1 MKVAPALETLMQPET
16 RARESLEEVTDL
28 ALEFGRLSMVA
39 GASARHVEDIT
50 ERIALGLGA
59 ERIDMRVGDCSLAVT
74 ISLGHDAITRISK
87 VGPLGVN
94 ERLHSA
100 LSAAAAR
107 IDRCEMTVT
116 QARTELTSTLRDGSR
131 HADWL
136 VTLGVSVACAAF
148 GRLMGID
155 WRGVGPIFLGAALVQ
170 IIRRGLALH
179 NVNPFISAAT
189 AAFLGSALCGFGA
202 RWVGSP
208 TAATNVIAPVLL
220 LVPGVPLFNA
230 QCDILEGRPS
240 LGTARAVWAV
250 EMLLFIT
257 LGVWLARELLEG
269 AR

>member
-1 MKVAPALETLMQPET
+1 MKIALEPLMPAET
-16 RARESLEEVTDL
+16 RARESLEEITDL
-28 ALEFGRLSMVA
+28 ALEFGRLSMEA
-39 GASARHVEDIT
+39 GASAHHAEDIA
-50 ERIALGLGA
+50 ERVALGLGA
-59 ERIDMRVGDCSLAVT
+59 ERVDMSIGYCSLAVT
-74 ISLGHDAITRISK
+74 ISFGHEAITRICK
-87 VGPLGVN
+87 VGPVGVN
-94 ERLHSA
+94 ERLHGA

-107 IDRCEMTVT
+107 IERCEMTVT
-116 QARTELTSTLRDGSR
+116 QARTELTATLRDCSR

-136 VTLGVSVACAAF
+136 ITLGVSVACAAF

-170 IIRRGLALH
+170 IVRRGLALH

-189 AAFLGSALCGFGA
+189 AAFFGSALCGFGA
-202 RWVGSP
+202 LWVGSP

-240 LGTARAVWAV
+240 VGSARAVWAAV
-250 EMLLFIT
+250 MLIFMT

-269 AR
+269 AH

>member
-1 MKVAPALETLMQPET
+1 LKVALALETLMQAET
-16 RARESLEEVTDL
+16 ITRESLEEVIDL
-28 ALEFGRLSMVA
+28 ALEFGRLSMEA
-39 GASARHVEDIT
+39 GASARHVEDISA
-50 ERIALGLGA
+50 RVALGLGA
-59 ERIDMRVGDCSLAVT
+59 ERVDMRVGYCSLAVT
-74 ISLGHDAITRISK
+74 ISLGHDAITRIVK
-87 VGPLGVN
+87 VGPVGVN
-94 ERLHSA
+94 ERLHGA

-107 IDRCEMTVT
+107 IDRCEVT
-116 QARTELTSTLRDGSR
+116 LTKARTELTSTLRDGSR

-136 VTLGVSVACAAF
+136 ITLGVSVACAAF

-170 IIRRGLALH
+170 MVRRGLALH

-189 AAFLGSALCGFGA
+189 ASFLGSALCGFGA

-230 QCDILEGRPS
+230 QCDILEGRPG
-240 LGTARAVWAV
+240 LGSARAVWAAM
-250 EMLLFIT
+250 MLLFMT
-257 LGVWLARELLEG
+257 LGVWLALGLLQG